1 MVIWDIDVGELVLS
15 QQLKSPLT
23 IMEWGVVSQTGRR
36 PAYQLAIASN
46 SQVQVLHIF
55 YDVRSVR

>member
-15 QQLKSPLT
+15 TQLKAPLAV
-23 IMEWGVVSQTGRR
+23 MEWGVVSKKGRR
-36 PAYQLAIASN
+36 PAYQLAIASS
-46 SQVQVLHIF
+46 SQVQVLNIF